1 MRISYYAFPRY
12 MTAREQ
18 HRILLKEGFNV
29 PNTAPPED
37 FIDEAIFGCIGVEH
51 QCSIRTAKAMLKKY
65 GGYAWTE
72 HYERDGGLMETS
84 EITLNGNNS
93 RFKYNRHL

>member
-51 QCSIRTAKAMLKKY
+51 QCSIRTAKAMLKKNY
-65 GGYAWTE
+65 KNAAK
-72 HYERDGGLMETS
+72 RRNL
-84 EITLNGNNS
+84 
-93 RFKYNRHL
+93 

>member
-65 GGYAWTE
+65 GGYAWIE